1 MERIEDTTIITETKR
16 ETMMKETVEQNKK
29 EKDNIYN
36 RILEDQVKH
45 LEKTVDTLQGQLLDM
60 RYKIDEIKM
69 EENDSTT
76 TDETTKSV
84 LKESISNA

>member
-16 ETMMKETVEQNKK
+16 ETMMKETVEQNKE
-29 EKDNIYN
+29 EKDNLYN

-69 EENDSTT
+69 EENNSTT

>member
-29 EKDNIYN
+29 EKDNLYN